1 MVSRFL
7 PTFSQWRTGLGTGCC
22 VVLLAASVGCTA
34 PQATAPVPAEAGS
47 GTDAPS
53 LSSPSSEGTEASDT
67 ATPTS
72 ETTDAATE
80 ADGHSTGNSTSG
92 ETASLGQQLPITAKT
107 ILGGEEIFL
116 EVAET
121 PTQQAMGLMY
131 RDALPDDRGMVFP
144 MNRPRPV
151 RFWMMNVPVALD
163 MVFVY
168 QGQIQYIA
176 AEVPPCIAAPCPTY
190 GPDSQLID
198 HVIEL
203 RAGRAAELGLQVGDA
218 VEILP
223 LE

>member
-1 MVSRFL
+1 MVSRVL
-7 PTFSQWRTGLGTGCC
+7 PTFLRWRTGLWSGCC
-22 VVLLAASVGCTA
+22 VVLLAASVGCTN
-34 PQATAPVPAEAGS
+34 PQATTPIPTDSGP
-47 GTDAPS
+47 GTDNSS
-53 LSSPSSEGTEASDT
+53 LSSSPSDGTEASDS
-67 ATPTS
+67 ATPNPEVADPAM
-72 ETTDAATE
+72 ETDTNAADDA
-80 ADGHSTGNSTSG
+80 SPSQ
-92 ETASLGQQLPITAKT
+92 GQQLPITAKT

-121 PTQQAMGLMY
+121 PAQQALGLMY

-163 MVFVY
+163 MVFIY

-176 AEVPPCIAAPCPTY
+176 AEVPPCSADPCPTY

-203 RAGRAAELGLQVGDA
+203 RAGRAAELSLQVGDA